1 MDLNYPY
8 GKSKSAINS
17 THKILSDFILSTI
30 HGTSF
35 EISVNFKIN
44 ITMIIIFF
52 TIHFIWLDCTDTCSP
67 RDFLIKNNQRF
78 FLVLSTL

>member
-17 THKILSDFILSTI
+17 THKIRILLSTM
-30 HGTSF
+30 HDTRF

-52 TIHFIWLDCTDTCSP
+52 TIHYIWLDCTDTCSP
-67 RDFLIKNNQRF
+67 RDFLIKDNQRF

>member
-17 THKILSDFILSTI
+17 THKIRILLSTM
-30 HGTSF
+30 HDTRF

-44 ITMIIIFF
+44 ITMIIIL
-52 TIHFIWLDCTDTCSP
+52 HY
-67 RDFLIKNNQRF
+67 
-78 FLVLSTL
+78 TLHLAGLYRYVFS

>member
-17 THKILSDFILSTI
+17 THKIRIL
-30 HGTSF
+30 F
-35 EISVNFKIN
+35 YLLYMAPALRYLN

-67 RDFLIKNNQRF
+67 RDFLIKDNQRF
-78 FLVLSTL
+78 FLVLSSL

>member
-17 THKILSDFILSTI
+17 TLSHFILSTI

-52 TIHFIWLDCTDTCSP
+52 TIHYIWLDCTDTCSP
-67 RDFLIKNNQRF
+67 RDFLIKDNQDSF
-78 FLVLSTL
+78 WF